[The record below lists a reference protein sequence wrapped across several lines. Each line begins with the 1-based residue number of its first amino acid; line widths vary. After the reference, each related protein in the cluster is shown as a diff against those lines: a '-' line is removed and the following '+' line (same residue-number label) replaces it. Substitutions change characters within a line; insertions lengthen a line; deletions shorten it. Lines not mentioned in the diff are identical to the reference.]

1 MLIKV
6 NKKIS
11 ASKAVHYSALSSGL
25 NMATSSGVWH
35 DEETS
40 NLGTAKRQNRIR
52 VTRINSV
59 VPVTGA
65 SVAQPTNL

>member
-6 NKKIS
+6 NKKIKIN
-11 ASKAVHYSALSSGL
+11 ASKTVQYSTLSSGL

-40 NLGTAKRQNRIR
+40 DLGTAKRQNHIR
-52 VTRINSV
+52 MTRDISK
-59 VPVTGA
+59 A
-65 SVAQPTNL
+65 SAEACPQA

>member
-6 NKKIS
+6 NKKIKTS
-11 ASKAVHYSALSSGL
+11 ASKAVPYATLNSGL

-40 NLGTAKRQNRIR
+40 NLGAAKRQNHIR
-52 VTRINSV
+52 MTRDMSGVNAEV
-59 VPVTGA
+59 RPQV
-65 SVAQPTNL
+65 

>member
-11 ASKAVHYSALSSGL
+11 ASKAVQYSALSSGL

-52 VTRINSV
+52 VTRDLSKALAAEA
-59 VPVTGA
+59 A
-65 SVAQPTNL
+65 SRPEA

>member
-11 ASKAVHYSALSSGL
+11 ASKAVQYSALSTGL

-52 VTRINSV
+52 VTRDLSKA
-59 VPVTGA
+59 VPAHGA
-65 SVAQPTNL
+65 ERFDA